1 MIQTRSFPSIHT
13 VGLDRESWNA
23 LAAGSETNT
32 VFQTHQWMSSWEK
45 VFGNQCE
52 PWFISVADPAGV
64 VGMAPLMMKKGLF
77 GERRVMFLGEGKADY
92 SDFLTAGDRPKVLQA
107 ICNALFTARERWDVI
122 ELNNIPAESSTV
134 ELVKGILLRSDYRT
148 LVRVLYQSPTLLI
161 RGHEDEA
168 LKIFNKAG
176 LRRRENYFQRNGQ
189 LTYKT
194 LTGMDVMPYLNR
206 FFDLHVARW
215 AGSGSP
221 SLFLKEVNRTFYRE
235 LAVAM
240 ADNRHLLLS
249 IIEFDGQPLAMH
261 FGFDCNGRMLWYKP
275 SFDRAQAKHSP
286 GLVLLRYLIGYAI
299 DHKREEFD
307 FTIGDEPFK
316 SRFSNHMRT
325 MVSLQIFQD
334 PTRYYLALSKQ
345 KLSAAKLR
353 LV

>member
-1 MIQTRSFPSIHT
+1 MIQTRFFASIHT
-13 VGLDRESWNA
+13 VGLDREAWNA

-45 VFGNQCE
+45 VFGDQCE
-52 PWFISVADPAGV
+52 PWVISVEDPAGV
-64 VGMAPLMMKKGLF
+64 VGVAPLMVKKGLL

-92 SDFLTAGDRPKVLQA
+92 SDFLTAGDRLKVLEGVSS
-107 ICNALFTARERWDVI
+107 ALFTARERWEVI

-134 ELVKGILLRSDYRT
+134 ALLQGIFRRAGYRT
-148 LVRVLYQSPTLLI
+148 LVRDLYQSPTLLI

-194 LTGMDVMPYLNR
+194 MTGMDVMPYLDR
-206 FFDLHVARW
+206 FFDLHVGRW

-240 ADNRHLLLS
+240 ADNMYLRLC
-249 IIEFDGQPLAMH
+249 IIEFDGEPLAMH
-261 FGFDCNGRMLWYKP
+261 YGFDYNGRLLWYKP
-275 SFDRAQAKHSP
+275 SFDRAQEKHSP

-316 SRFSNHMRT
+316 RRFSNHLRT
-325 MVSLQIFQD
+325 TVSLQIFQD
-334 PTRYYLALSKQ
+334 PVRYYYALLKQ
-345 KLSAAKLR
+345 NLSAAKKR
-353 LV
+353 FV